1 MTKILQI
8 VPSLNSINGGV
19 ERGTL
24 DIARE
29 LIKKGFE
36 SEVMSSG
43 GIMAEKYKYKGVN
56 HNEIEINK
64 KGFINLLIVRRKFE
78 NMLNEIKPDI
88 VHIRSRWPAFCFNQ
102 IVKENKIPL
111 ITTYHGTYSGNDFFL
126 KKNYNRV
133 MTGGDKIITISSF
146 IDQHV
151 RHFFPEVKNRLCKI
165 DRGID
170 SDYFNI
176 KAVTQARKEA
186 FLNSFSISEKTHI
199 ILLPARISMWKGHFV
214 AVDAAKELQE
224 RYPELNFVFLF
235 VGGNNKIKF
244 YERLKKK
251 VKQNRVEEKIIFVG
265 NISDMPAIYSIADVV
280 LSTSI
285 EPEAFGRVSAEACS
299 MSKPVISSNH
309 GGSKDIIENEKT
321 GWLVEPNNSQ
331 KLAEKIIEVIK
342 MPERKKD
349 QIVKS
354 ARVRVKNKFSLDLML
369 NKTINLYEELVARR
383 ENINY

>member
-102 IVKENKIPL
+102 IVKKNKIPL

-349 QIVKS
+349 M
-354 ARVRVKNKFSLDLML
+354 RN
-369 NKTINLYEELVARR
+369 
-383 ENINY
+383 